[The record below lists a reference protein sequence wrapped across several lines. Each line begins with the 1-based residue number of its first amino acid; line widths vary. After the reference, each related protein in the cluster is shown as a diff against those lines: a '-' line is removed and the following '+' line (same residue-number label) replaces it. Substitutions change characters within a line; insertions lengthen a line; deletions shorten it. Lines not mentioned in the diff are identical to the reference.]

1 MVYEVGWLLV
11 KAWKKYFTIL
21 RYILRCFDVLVLL
34 LNVWCGLSVFSF
46 CLTPICRYIDK
57 QDGYHHRIFISLQ
70 NTASREQRYI
80 CTTSLE
86 SYLIKPWPSLNI
98 SYTNLV
104 CRLGKGK
111 NKIIVVKISLRIWY
125 GFSNPQALNHQW
137 LLIFSKDF
145 PVSYWLSSAMR

>member
-1 MVYEVGWLLV
+1 MRYCVV
-11 KAWKKYFTIL
+11 KEKYWMKKQYFVCSGVL
-21 RYILRCFDVLVLL
+21 MLWFCYSMCDVLYLFFL
-34 LNVWCGLSVFSF
+34 
-46 CLTPICRYIDK
+46 CLTPIWRYIDK